1 MPGIF
6 SFASSRLGLCRTS
19 HLLPGSPPVSR
30 WSPAKTHPSFT
41 VEDRSSPARRFEEFG
56 STWCISLEAAH
67 PAGEHVFCSPSR
79 WRTCV
84 LQPTPRRT
92 VGSRAHLLR
101 ERRIRGPTHSE
112 TTCSLASPSL
122 HESLQGLRTYPHL
135 WCMRVFLRGAGAYFQ
150 DVYVRTYVSIYVR
163 RYVRT

>member
-1 MPGIF
+1 M
-6 SFASSRLGLCRTS
+6 S
-19 HLLPGSPPVSR
+19 HVATPVSCR
-30 WSPAKTHPSFT
+30 SPAKPPPSLA
-41 VEDRSSPARRFEEFG
+41 VEASSSPARRCEKFG
-56 STWCISLEAAH
+56 STWRILLEAAH
-67 PAGEHVFCSPSR
+67 PAGEHLFCSPSR
-79 WRTCV
+79 WRTRV

-92 VGSRAHLLR
+92 IGSRANLLR

-150 DVYVRTYVSIYVR
+150 DVYVRVRTYVRKYLRTEVRTYVSTLRTYVCKFR
-163 RYVRT
+163 